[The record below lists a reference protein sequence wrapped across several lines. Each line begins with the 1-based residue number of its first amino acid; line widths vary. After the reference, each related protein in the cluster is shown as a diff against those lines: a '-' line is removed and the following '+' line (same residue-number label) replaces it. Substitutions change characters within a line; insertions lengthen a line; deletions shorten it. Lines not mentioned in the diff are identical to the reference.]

1 MCCRIAVELVLWLF
15 YSTFDCH
22 STAFV
27 LLILQ
32 PILHMLIPQP
42 FNCSFYD
49 QFHNNCTAYSK
60 TNSTATQRTFYSYY
74 TAILELILLPSY
86 MSFYCTFY
94 CLFLINST
102 AILQLIL
109 LPIYC
114 HCTIPQSFYSS
125 FYCHFTYHSYSPF
138 YCLFTKQYYTAHSTA
153 ILQPFYNLS
162 TEYLRIILYT
172 AILLPFYCHSTAILQ
187 TFDNQFYCHST
198 TISQPFHSHSTAN
211 STAAL
216 HVILLPILPQPILW
230 LFYSTFYCIC
240 TYFLFY
246 NQFYSYSS
254 FYCHSTTMI
263 YCSFHNQFYSHRM
276 TCCDNFITCR
286 QFHNMSFYCHSTCHS
301 IAHSSTN
308 IFMAILRYILLP
320 FYSICTS
327 YSTTNSTAIL
337 QLL

>member
-102 AILQLIL
+102 AILQLM
-109 LPIYC
+109 
-114 HCTIPQSFYSS
+114 S
-125 FYCHFTYHSYSPF
+125 FYCQSTAIVQFHSHSTAHFTATLHII
-138 YCLFTKQYYTAHSTA
+138 LTAHSTA
-153 ILQPFYNLS
+153 YSPNNIIQLILLLFYSHSITFLQK
-162 TEYLRIILYT
+162 YLRIILYT
-172 AILLPFYCHSTAILQ
+172 AILLPFYCHSTAILPL
-187 TFDNQFYCHST
+187 FYKHLITNST
-198 TISQPFHSHSTAN
+198 AILQPFHSHFTAIPQ
-211 STAAL
+211 L
-216 HVILLPILPQPILW
+216 ILLPL
-230 LFYSTFYCIC
+230 YM
-240 TYFLFY
+240 
-246 NQFYSYSS
+246 S
-254 FYCHSTTMI
+254 FYCPF
-263 YCSFHNQFYSHRM
+263 FHNQFYGYS
-276 TCCDNFITCR
+276 TA
-286 QFHNMSFYCHSTCHS
+286 HSTAFVH
-301 IAHSSTN
+301 
-308 IFMAILRYILLP
+308 
-320 FYSICTS
+320 TS
-327 YSTTNSTAIL
+327 YSTTNSTATAHSTAIL
-337 QLL
+337 QQWYTAHFTTNSTAIEWHVVTIS